1 MINELNTAKVIQLLI
16 KSTQKLDGATIS
28 ALASARQKAL
38 KRHSV
43 RVPVLKLASASDH
56 TSVHWID
63 RMIPHAAIP
72 WVAAGLLAAILLAGT
87 GYWQHFQE
95 QQIDETDV
103 AILTGDLPIE
113 VYVN

>member
-1 MINELNTAKVIQLLI
+1 MMNELNPANVIQLLI
-16 KSTQKLDGATIS
+16 KSTQGLDGATLS
-28 ALASARQKAL
+28 TLASARQNAL
-38 KRHSV
+38 KKHSV
-43 RVPVLKLASASDH
+43 RAPGLKLASASAH
-56 TSVHWID
+56 TSVHWFD

-72 WVAAGLLAAILLAGT
+72 WVAAGLLIAILLAGT
-87 GYWQHFQE
+87 GYWQHVQE

>member
-1 MINELNTAKVIQLLI
+1 MTNELNPAKVIQLLI
-16 KSTQKLDGATIS
+16 KSTQSLDGATLS
-28 ALASARQKAL
+28 ALASARQNTL
-38 KRHSV
+38 KKHSV
-43 RVPVLKLASASDH
+43 RVPGLKVASASEH
-56 TSVHWID
+56 SSVHWID

-72 WVAAGLLAAILLAGT
+72 WVAAGLLVAILLGGT
-87 GYWQHFQE
+87 GYWQHVQE